1 MKSIL
6 TYSGEA
12 FTNLYSKVLSMF
24 KCMRDGSFHL
34 DLAAIDRVVQL
45 SDSAPTDQPVDPP
58 ANVAELAVPSDSE
71 SSVASECG
79 EVEQDP
85 PCQGQFEGPERISLF
100 LTFPALPKMRCWCI
114 ECQA

>member
-1 MKSIL
+1 
-6 TYSGEA
+6 
-12 FTNLYSKVLSMF
+12 MF